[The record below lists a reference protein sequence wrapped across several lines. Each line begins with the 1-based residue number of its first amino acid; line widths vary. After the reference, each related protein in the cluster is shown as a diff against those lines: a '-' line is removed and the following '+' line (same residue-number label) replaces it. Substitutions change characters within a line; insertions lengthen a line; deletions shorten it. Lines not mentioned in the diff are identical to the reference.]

1 MGGLV
6 QMQVVYGLLIITL
19 AFIIYGVISRKK
31 IYNEVDRLE
40 AWKIQIMNKPVA
52 DEISKIKGLNMS
64 GETETKFESWRNE
77 WDDII
82 TLKLPNLEEKLF
94 DIEEAANKY
103 RFVKAKNISII
114 IAEELTNIEN
124 SIQLMM
130 ADIKS
135 LIQSE
140 EENRQQIDEIR
151 SFFNEL
157 KAHFSVNKG
166 ALGTTVNSF
175 ESRIKEIDKSF
186 LFFEHATKEGN
197 YFEASEI
204 LTMMKEEIAKE
215 KWKIDETPKILVQ
228 IQKEIPSQIE
238 ELLLGIREME
248 EDGYILEHF
257 SFKNDIQEIKKEL
270 KQLFNLVE
278 EGDVEAVTSPVT
290 GIYHIIDEIYDTLEQ
305 EVLAKQYVHYELYN
319 INEETKSLHEQFLGL
334 KNEVENVKLSYR
346 IPEDDLKLTLKIEKQ
361 MKDQLNRLRV
371 IEELVFGYKQSYI
384 DIKKSIEEYKEELV
398 DRKST
403 LENCQQTLNALRKD
417 ELKAKETLKE
427 LRGKIHQGQRIIKKS
442 NIPGL
447 PEEILYKLDEAQAS
461 LSEAND
467 RMEKIPLVIQEVNNA
482 MELALENVNEV
493 YNLIT
498 ATVEQALTTERVIQY
513 GNRFRSNNAYIH
525 EELNKAEE
533 SFRNYQYGDSLEIA
547 LTAIETVDPN
557 VLEKISSYVMEK
569 V

>member
-1 MGGLV
+1 
-6 QMQVVYGLLIITL
+6 MQVVYGLLIITL

>member
-6 QMQVVYGLLIITL
+6 QMQLVYGLLIIIL

-40 AWKIQIMNKPVA
+40 AWKMQIMNKPVA

-64 GETETKFESWRNE
+64 GETESKFESWRNE

-82 TLKLPNLEEKLF
+82 TIKLPDLEEKLF

-124 SIQLMM
+124 IIQVMM

-151 SFFNEL
+151 NFFNEL

-166 ALGTTVNSF
+166 ALGTTVCSF

-204 LTMMKEEIAKE
+204 LTMMKEEIVKE

-238 ELLLGIREME
+238 ELLQGIREME

-270 KQLFNLVE
+270 KQLLNLVE

-290 GIYHIIDEIYDTLEQ
+290 GIYHTIDEIYDTLEQ

-319 INEETKSLHEQFLGL
+319 IDEETKSLYEQFLEL

-346 IPEDDLKLTLKIEKQ
+346 IPEEDLKLTLKIEKQ

-371 IEELVFGYKQSYI
+371 IEEIVFGYKQSYI
-384 DIKKSIEEYKEELV
+384 DIKKSIEDYKEELV

-427 LRGKIHQGQRIIKKS
+427 LRGKVHQGQRIIKKS

-447 PEEILYKLDEAQAS
+447 PEAILYKLDEAQAS
-461 LSEAND
+461 LSEANEK
-467 RMEKIPLVIQEVNNA
+467 MEKIPLVIQEVNNA

-533 SFRNYQYGDSLEIA
+533 SFRNYQYEDSLEIA
-547 LTAIETVDPN
+547 LKAIETVDPN
-557 VLEKISSYVMEK
+557 VLEKINSYFMEK

>member
-1 MGGLV
+1 
-6 QMQVVYGLLIITL
+6 MQLVYGLLIIIL

-40 AWKIQIMNKPVA
+40 AWKMQIMNKPVA

-64 GETETKFESWRNE
+64 GETESKFESWRNE

-82 TLKLPNLEEKLF
+82 TIKLPDLEEKLF

-124 SIQLMM
+124 IIQVMM

-151 SFFNEL
+151 NFFNEL

-166 ALGTTVNSF
+166 ALGTTVCSF

-204 LTMMKEEIAKE
+204 LTMMKEEIVKE

-238 ELLLGIREME
+238 ELLQGIREME

-270 KQLFNLVE
+270 KQLLNLVE

-290 GIYHIIDEIYDTLEQ
+290 GIYHTIDEIYDTLEQ

-319 INEETKSLHEQFLGL
+319 IDEETKSLYEQFLEL

-346 IPEDDLKLTLKIEKQ
+346 IPEEDLKLTLKIEKQ

-371 IEELVFGYKQSYI
+371 IEEIVFGYKQSYI
-384 DIKKSIEEYKEELV
+384 DIKKSIEDYKEELV

-427 LRGKIHQGQRIIKKS
+427 LRGKVHQGQRIIKKS

-447 PEEILYKLDEAQAS
+447 PEAILYKLDEAQAS
-461 LSEAND
+461 LSEANEK
-467 RMEKIPLVIQEVNNA
+467 MEKIPLVIQEVNNA

-533 SFRNYQYGDSLEIA
+533 SFRNYQYEDSLEIA
-547 LTAIETVDPN
+547 LKAIETVDPN
-557 VLEKISSYVMEK
+557 VLEKINSYFMEK